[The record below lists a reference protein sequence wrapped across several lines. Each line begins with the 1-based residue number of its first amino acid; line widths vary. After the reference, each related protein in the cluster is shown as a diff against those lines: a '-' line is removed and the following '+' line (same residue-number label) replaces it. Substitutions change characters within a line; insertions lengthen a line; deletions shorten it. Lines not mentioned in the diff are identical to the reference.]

1 MISETSHAP
10 STVEGGGRPAI
21 PARYQARVRRW
32 ARVGVAGQAL
42 FVVSGLVAAVWQG
55 PRYSVL
61 ADSVSDMYART
72 APGGIFLAV
81 AFTLCGAATIWF
93 AMASVR
99 PALRS
104 GGWPATAG
112 STLLALS
119 VVGLGDL
126 LSPAERLACRM
137 ADPGCTSARQISNL
151 GGRLDDILTSGGVL
165 VLVLAGLFLA
175 AAMKRAPGWRTWA
188 LPTRWMMVAIL
199 GLLVAVPLSQNV
211 GLGGLSERV
220 LEDTVAAA
228 LAALGIGIIRR
239 CRPTDPQIRSAAGCR
254 GPR

>member
-1 MISETSHAP
+1 LISETSHAP
-10 STVEGGGRPAI
+10 SAIESHRRPAN
-21 PARYQARVRRW
+21 PVRFQARVRQW
-32 ARVGVAGQAL
+32 AVVGVAAQAL
-42 FVVSGLVAAVWQG
+42 FVVSGLVAAAWQG

-72 APGGIFLAV
+72 APGGLFLAV
-81 AFTLCGAATIWF
+81 TFTLCGAATICF
-93 AMASVR
+93 AVASVR
-99 PALRS
+99 PALRP
-104 GGWPATAG
+104 GGRLATVG

-151 GGRLDDILTSGGVL
+151 GGRLDDILTSGGVI
-165 VLVLAGLFLA
+165 VLVLAGFFLA
-175 AAMKRAPGWRTWA
+175 AAMKRAPGWRA
-188 LPTRWMMVAIL
+188 SASPARWTTVAIV
-199 GLLVAVPLSQNV
+199 GLFIAVPLSQTV

-239 CRPTDPQIRSAAGCR
+239 CRATDPQIRSAAG
-254 GPR
+254 

>member
-1 MISETSHAP
+1 VIGETSQA
-10 STVEGGGRPAI
+10 SSAIESGGRP
-21 PARYQARVRRW
+21 PNPVKFHARVRQW
-32 ARVGVAGQAL
+32 AVVGVAAQAL
-42 FVVSGLVAAVWQG
+42 FMVSGLVAAAWQG

-72 APGGIFLAV
+72 APGGMFLV
-81 AFTLCGAATIWF
+81 VVFTLCGAATICF
-93 AMASVR
+93 AVTSVR
-99 PALRS
+99 PALRL
-104 GGWPATAG
+104 GGWRATMG

-151 GGRLDDILTSGGVL
+151 GGRLDDILTSGGVV
-165 VLVLAGLFLA
+165 VLVLAGFVLA
-175 AAMKRAPGWRTWA
+175 AAMKRAPGWRAWA
-188 LPTRWMMVAIL
+188 LPTRWTTVAIV
-199 GLLVAVPLSQNV
+199 GLFVAAVLSQTV
-211 GLGGLSERV
+211 GLGGLSERL

-239 CRPTDPQIRSAAGCR
+239 CRPIDPQKRTAAG
-254 GPR
+254 